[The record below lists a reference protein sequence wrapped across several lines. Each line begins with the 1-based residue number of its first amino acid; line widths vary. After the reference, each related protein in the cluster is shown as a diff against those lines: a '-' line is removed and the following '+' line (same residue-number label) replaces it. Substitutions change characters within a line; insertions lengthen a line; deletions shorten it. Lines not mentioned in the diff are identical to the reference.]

1 MNRIRQRNTIIQRL
15 LKYLKWFVIITIIVL
30 SILHILFFYS
40 RITRNEPFFLG
51 DDFMYYPGSKH
62 ISPER
67 ENSPSIPS
75 FIIDYDFDDA
85 YIIAKQRP
93 EQFAPD
99 WNGWRD
105 VVYPNGYDTT
115 YYWLI
120 VKSDK
125 KVIGPLD
132 STEFEL
138 IRKEYAVS
146 DKLRF
151 KTVQ

>member
-1 MNRIRQRNTIIQRL
+1 ML
-15 LKYLKWFVIITIIVL
+15 LWVL
-30 SILHILFFYS
+30 SGLFGFEGKEYLGHGFV
-40 RITRNEPFFLG
+40 FFE
-51 DDFMYYPGSKH
+51 DIKT
-62 ISPER
+62 
-67 ENSPSIPS
+67 
-75 FIIDYDFDDA
+75 IDYRGYGSPGIPPFVKE
-85 YIIAKQRP
+85 YHYNLKHIIAKQRP